1 MKTTLTK
8 EREIAVACLFFL
20 SWDGCP
26 GALDG
31 SDGHKKRVSN
41 LATTNPL
48 RRKSLKLTEELDL
61 F

>member
-8 EREIAVACLFFL
+8 EREIAVACLSFL

-26 GALDG
+26 GILDG

-48 RRKSLKLTEELDL
+48 RRKAFSFQRD
-61 F
+61 